1 MERTITLIDGEHIV
15 RTPSYYGLQL
25 IDEYGGNEG
34 ALMGRLPKVLAAL
47 LTDSEPLDAK
57 GLPKRTWDPVAVA
70 KLIPLDVSAE
80 SLWETI
86 GELLNDALPD
96 SKAASSDRPPR
107 RPGEPKPSGRAAS
120 SPA

>member
-1 MERTITLIDGEHIV
+1 MERTITLTSGDYV
-15 RTPSYYGLQL
+15 LKTPSYYGLQL

-57 GLPKRTWDPVAVA
+57 GLPRKTWDPVAVA
-70 KLIPLDVSAE
+70 KLIPMDKPFDVIWEIVAE
-80 SLWETI
+80 LI
-86 GELLNDALPD
+86 DDALPET
-96 SKAASSDRPPR
+96 KAASSDRPPI
-107 RPGEPKPSGRAAS
+107 RPGEQKPSGRAVS

>member
-25 IDEYGGNEG
+25 VDEYGGNEG

-57 GLPKRTWDPVAVA
+57 GLPKKTWDPVAVA
-70 KLIPLDVSAE
+70 KLIPIDQPFDA
-80 SLWETI
+80 LWEVVA
-86 GELLNDALPD
+86 ELIDDALPD
-96 SKAASSDRPPR
+96 TKAASSDRPPR
-107 RPGEPKPSGRAAS
+107 RPGAQKPSGRAES
-120 SPA
+120 SPE